1 MPLTIAISPGNI
13 FEIYSEAIGKNM
25 AVGGVEDVSD

>member
-1 MPLTIAISPGNI
+1 MTLTLAISPDNI

-25 AVGGVEDVSD
+25 AVGGAEDVSD